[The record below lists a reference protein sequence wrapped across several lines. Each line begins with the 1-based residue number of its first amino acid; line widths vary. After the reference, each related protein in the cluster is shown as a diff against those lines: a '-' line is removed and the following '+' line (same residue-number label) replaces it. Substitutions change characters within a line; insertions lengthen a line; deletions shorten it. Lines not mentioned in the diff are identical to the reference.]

1 MPLAFN
7 PVLHGLR
14 GLAALGVVLFHWM
27 QIFPGAASGLSTW
40 RWGPEPWMNLS
51 LPLANGWQGVPL
63 FFVLSGFLL
72 TSQWLARPLAWP
84 AVRTF
89 WWRRFL
95 RIYPAVWL
103 QLLVLLA
110 LAAGG
115 WAWLGTGLGPRDWV
129 LNALLWLNLPPA
141 MTAPING
148 VWWTLPVELA
158 FYLALPGLVW
168 LARRIGWGWVLVLA
182 WGVTVGWRA
191 VVMQAHA
198 GESLAP
204 HLHILDA
211 LPGSL
216 ATFVAGCALA
226 AWRPVGQ
233 ASAGRRQLAMLLLL
247 AGYAGLQYLLWTHDA
262 VYLRGHWLLL
272 VWVPALGL
280 LTAMGVRLLCRP
292 LAGWGWLSARPLV
305 WLGEVS
311 FGVYLWH
318 YPVQTGMARLWP
330 AAFAGVGGSMLALV
344 LSLVVTLVLAAL
356 SFHGL
361 EQRVSRWGGG
371 MNARA

>member
-27 QIFPGAASGLSTW
+27 QIFPGAASWLATW

-63 FFVLSGFLL
+63 FFVLSGYLL
-72 TSQWLARPLAWP
+72 TSQWLERPLAWP
-84 AVRTF
+84 TVRDF
-89 WWRRFL
+89 WWRRLL

-103 QLLVLLA
+103 QWLVLLA
-110 LAAGG
+110 LLSGG
-115 WAWLGTGLGPRDWV
+115 WAWLGTEAGPRDWA

-141 MTAPING
+141 MAAPING

-158 FYLALPGLVW
+158 FYLALPGLLW

-182 WGVTVGWRA
+182 WGVTMGWRA
-191 VVMQAHA
+191 AVMQAHV
-198 GESLAP
+198 GESLAQ

-226 AWRPVGQ
+226 AWRPAAQVSEGP
-233 ASAGRRQLAMLLLL
+233 RQLAMLVLL
-247 AGYAGLQYLLWTHDA
+247 AAFSGLQYVLWTHDA
-262 VYLRGHWLLL
+262 VYLRGHWLLM
-272 VWVPALGL
+272 VWVSALGL
-280 LTAMGVRLLCRP
+280 LAALGVRLLCRP
-292 LAGWGWLSARPLV
+292 LTGWGWLSARPLV

-318 YPVQTGMARLWP
+318 YPVQTGMVRLRP
-330 AAFAGVGGSMLALV
+330 AAFTGVGGSVLALA
-344 LSLVVTLVLAAL
+344 LSLAATLALAAL
-356 SFHGL
+356 SFYVL

-371 MNARA
+371 MKTRA